1 MIGAW
6 LLAFVA
12 TCAIEVVVVY
22 GLTRLRPRIILLAQL
37 VTHPLVWLAMA
48 YLPGNEMVRLC
59 AVELGATIVEALI
72 YRRRIDNAF
81 AVSALANGASL
92 LLVALAAQQ

>member
-1 MIGAW
+1 MMLWFA
-6 LLAFVA
+6 AFIA
-12 TCAIEVVVVY
+12 TCAIELAIVY
-22 GLTRLRPRIILLAQL
+22 GLTRLRPRVILLAQA

-48 YLPGNEMVRLC
+48 YVPGDEQIKLYV
-59 AVELGATIVEALI
+59 VELAATIVEAFM

-92 LLVALAAQQ
+92 LIVALVAA